1 MNKASFSSSQS
12 EFSSATVNHRGW
24 AWVALCLALAVHV
37 FDEAMTD
44 FLSVYN
50 PTVQAIRERLPFLPL
65 PVFTFEN
72 WLAGLIIAISI
83 LLLLSPLAF
92 QRAGWMRALSYPFA
106 ILMLLNGLG
115 HIAGS
120 FCLGRMMPGVYSAP
134 LLLAASIYLLWS
146 VRRG

>member
-1 MNKASFSSSQS
+1 MNGTPFSSRQSELFSSS
-12 EFSSATVNHRGW
+12 VNHRGW
-24 AWVALCLALAVHV
+24 AWVGLCLALAVHV

-50 PTVQAIRERLPFLPL
+50 PTAQAIRERLPFLPV
-65 PVFTFEN
+65 PIFTFET
-72 WLAGLIIAISI
+72 WLTGLIVAITI
-83 LLLLSPLAF
+83 LLVLSPFAF
-92 QRAGWMRALSYPFA
+92 RRAKWMRRLSYPFA

-120 FCLGRMMPGVYSAP
+120 YYLRRLMPGVYSAP

-146 VRRG
+146 ARRN